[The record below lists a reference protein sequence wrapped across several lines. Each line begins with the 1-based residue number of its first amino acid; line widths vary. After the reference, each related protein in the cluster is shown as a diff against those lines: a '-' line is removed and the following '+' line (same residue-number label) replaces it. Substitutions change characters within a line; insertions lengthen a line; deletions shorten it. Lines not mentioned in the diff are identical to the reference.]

1 MKTAAR
7 ILICFIFVAAMGL
20 GSLLL
25 YVRCNI
31 DDRYILWEGQTLN
44 LPGGA
49 VLERKVTL
57 QEEDGYSVDL
67 TLPGGVKVKTVEVE
81 VAQRRMLV
89 PSGAPF
95 GVKMFTRGVIV
106 VGLSDVVSDG
116 QRQNPARKAG
126 LQTGDIILEIDG
138 QPVNGNRMLGQRVAA
153 SHGKDLKLLVQRD
166 EKQINLTLTPVFA
179 DNDSTWRAG
188 VWVRDSSAGIGT
200 MTYWDPQSGQFGGL
214 GHAICDVDTGELM
227 PLSNGQIVGVE
238 ITNLERGVSGDPG
251 ELQGSFVNDAVL
263 GELLENTETGIYGQ
277 VAGGDAD
284 YLGHQSPI
292 PAAAANEVKVGPAA
306 ILTTLSGSSPQQYTI
321 EIEKVNGTSGST
333 RNMVLHITDRRL
345 LTAAGGILQGMSGS
359 PILQEGKLIGAVTH
373 VFVND
378 PTRGY
383 GIFIENML
391 QAAG

>member
-1 MKTAAR
+1 MIVTAHQHR
-7 ILICFIFVAAMGL
+7 ILPRLRIKAPPDAVHLKAVFFVKSARGGIGCAHIEQHAL
-20 GSLLL
+20 CA
-25 YVRCNI
+25 RA
-31 DDRYILWEGQTLN
+31 DDR
-44 LPGGA
+44 
-49 VLERKVTL
+49 LE
-57 QEEDGYSVDL
+57 QH
-67 TLPGGVKVKTVEVE
+67 
-81 VAQRRMLV
+81 
-89 PSGAPF
+89 
-95 GVKMFTRGVIV
+95 
-106 VGLSDVVSDG
+106 
-116 QRQNPARKAG
+116 PADAAAS
-126 LQTGDIILEIDG
+126 
-138 QPVNGNRMLGQRVAA
+138 VAA

-284 YLGHQSPI
+284 YLGDQSPI

-359 PILQEGKLIGAVTH
+359 PILQDGKLIGAVTH
-373 VFVND
+373 VFINS
-378 PTRGY
+378 PQKGY
-383 GIFIENML
+383 GISISNMMSVTV
-391 QAAG
+391 